1 MAVPTVAYLLIEIA
15 SGEEYNIIKNVNE
28 MEEVKEAYI
37 VYGAWDVI
45 IKLETETMGH
55 LNSLVLKIRKMSG
68 VKRSAT
74 LIALTSD
81 DMQ

>member
-1 MAVPTVAYLLIEIA
+1 MATPTVAYLLIEIA
-15 SGEEYNIIKNVNE
+15 SGEEYNIIKNVKAI
-28 MEEVKEAYI
+28 EEVKEAFI

-45 IKLETETMGH
+45 IKIGTETMGH
-55 LNSLVLKIRKMSG
+55 LNSLVLKIRKMPG

>member
-15 SGEEYNIIKNVNE
+15 SGEEYNIIKSVKDLE
-28 MEEVKEAYI
+28 AVKEAFI

-45 IKLETETMGH
+45 VKIETETMGH
-55 LNSLVLKIRKMSG
+55 LNSLVLKIRKMHG

-74 LIALTSD
+74 LIALTSED
-81 DMQ
+81 SK

>member
-1 MAVPTVAYLLIEIA
+1 MAAPTVAYLLIEIA
-15 SGEEYNIIKNVNE
+15 SGEEYNIIKNVKAIK
-28 MEEVKEAYI
+28 EVREAFI

-45 IKLETETMGH
+45 IKIETETMGH
-55 LNSLVLKIRKMSG
+55 LNSLVLKIRKMAG

-81 DMQ
+81 DVQ